1 MQKLIEKLLQ
11 NKKAIS
17 ANQIKGKQTANLEQH
32 LSNGQ
37 VLKDV
42 LDDLTEE
49 GQVRCSMS
57 VYNLLII
64 VFSDQE
70 AKSFKRKPTSQD

>member
-1 MQKLIEKLLQ
+1 MQ

-17 ANQIKGKQTANLEQH
+17 ANQIKAKQTANLEQH

-49 GQVRCSMS
+49 GQVWCSMS
-57 VYNLLII
+57 VCNLFINVI
-64 VFSDQE
+64 SDQE

>member
-1 MQKLIEKLLQ
+1 MIEKLLQ

-49 GQVRCSMS
+49 GQVWYSMP
-57 VYNLLII
+57 VDNLLII
-64 VFSDQE
+64 RFFRSR
-70 AKSFKRKPTSQD
+70 S

>member
-1 MQKLIEKLLQ
+1 MQ

-17 ANQIKGKQTANLEQH
+17 ANQIRGKQTANLEQH
-32 LSNGQ
+32 ISNGQ

-49 GQVRCSMS
+49 GQVRCSMT

-64 VFSDQE
+64 IFSDQE

>member
-49 GQVRCSMS
+49 GQVRCSMT

-64 VFSDQE
+64 IFSDQE

>member
-1 MQKLIEKLLQ
+1 MQ

-17 ANQIKGKQTANLEQH
+17 ANQIRGKQTANLEQH
-32 LSNGQ
+32 ISNGQ

-49 GQVRCSMS
+49 GQVRCSQCQCM
-57 VYNLLII
+57 YNLFII

>member
-1 MQKLIEKLLQ
+1 MQ

-17 ANQIKGKQTANLEQH
+17 ANQIRGKQTANLQQH

-49 GQVRCSMS
+49 GQVRCSMT

-64 VFSDQE
+64 IFSDQE